1 MTGKSWVPP
10 LQTLLLRRHSAL
22 VPASIVCWTH
32 CKVIYLGWHWLGLM
46 LGFLNF
52 DTSLRLTSLGDWMGV
67 KCLHCQPTWSYAVL
81 FYGFIENVSESRG
94 QPISL
99 PTKGERRNYLLV
111 INTES
116 GQISREKWHLVF
128 LRTKFLSSRS
138 EFWMTTWDRFCS
150 PSFPLS
156 PFFLAMSESNAC
168 KSSYVQCVRCRAAS
182 TISESRAKVSLLRLT
197 TWGRR
202 TASTAATTSTEA
214 TEAAAMGGPP
224 GSGSETTLW

>member
-1 MTGKSWVPP
+1 MQSY
-10 LQTLLLRRHSAL
+10 LLRMTL
-22 VPASIVCWTH
+22 VRVNVRLSQFR
-32 CKVIYLGWHWLGLM
+32 YL
-46 LGFLNF
+46 
-52 DTSLRLTSLGDWMGV
+52 SCLTSLGDWMGV

-81 FYGFIENVSESRG
+81 FYGFIENFSESRG

-182 TISESRAKVSLLRLT
+182 TISESRAKVPSCAWRPGGGGQPRRPQPHRQKQRRQQQWEGRQGRAQRLHFGKLKFLLFLKVNLLT
-197 TWGRR
+197 
-202 TASTAATTSTEA
+202 
-214 TEAAAMGGPP
+214 
-224 GSGSETTLW
+224 